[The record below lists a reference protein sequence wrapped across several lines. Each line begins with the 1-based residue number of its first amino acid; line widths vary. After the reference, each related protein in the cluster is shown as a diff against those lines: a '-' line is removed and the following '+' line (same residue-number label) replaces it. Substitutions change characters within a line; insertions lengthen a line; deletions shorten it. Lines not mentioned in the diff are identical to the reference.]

1 MRPESPVTSRR
12 CAGTLRLGLHLA
24 VEPEVVGHRRP
35 PAIER
40 VALRKIAR
48 PPGALL
54 GDVVEVVE
62 VLGERAPRVADV
74 IEEVRADDV
83 AAEAPARLPARL
95 LHPHGTHRDL
105 VDAADLERAVV
116 EP

>member
-12 CAGTLRLGLHLA
+12 RAATPRLGLDLA

-35 PAIER
+35 PAVEG

-48 PPGALL
+48 LPGAPAF

-62 VLGERAPRVADV
+62 VLGERPPRVADV

-83 AAEAPARLPARL
+83 TAEAPAGLPAGL
-95 LHPHGTHRDL
+95 LHPHRAHRDL
-105 VDAADLERAVV
+105 VHA
-116 EP
+116 